1 MRSPDQVI
9 ELWIPD
15 EPRPKGR
22 PRAWGTPGGRPRM
35 YTPESTQAYE
45 RLVRSTAIIEMQRRG
60 WETFRASV
68 PLNVKLDFY
77 LQVPMSKPYKWREK
91 ALNGYY
97 RPTKR
102 PDSDNLEKAIL
113 DGLNGTAWS
122 DDCQIVDTTHSK
134 WWAME
139 PGCMVTIKAVD
150 IPDMDDGEMGVEE

>member
-1 MRSPDQVI
+1 MRRPEQVI
-9 ELWIPD
+9 ELWIPN

-22 PRAWGTPGGRPRM
+22 PRAWGTPGGKPRI

-60 WETFRASV
+60 WDTFKACT
-68 PLNVKLDFY
+68 PLKVRLDFF
-77 LQVPMSKPYKWREK
+77 LTVPMSKPYKWREK
-91 ALNGYY
+91 ALTGEH

-102 PDSDNLEKAIL
+102 PDLDNLEKSIL

-122 DDCQIVDTTHSK
+122 DDCQIVEIISAK

-139 PGCMVTIKAVD
+139 PGCMVTIKAVEVSED
-150 IPDMDDGEMGVEE
+150 GSDDQQE